1 METLLAF
8 IWAPLVLYGLSVG
21 LALLAERVLRLELP
35 NALLPPVGLAVLI
48 SLVIPVYR
56 LGGDSAIVLAITLP
70 CVLLG
75 FVLARGSLPARLNP
89 GPAA

>member
-35 NALLPPVGLAVLI
+35 NALLAPVGLALLI
-48 SLVIPVYR
+48 SLVMPVYR
-56 LGGDSAIVLAITLP
+56 LGRSVGGWSWRSRCRARWSASSWPGRVA
-70 CVLLG
+70 CR
-75 FVLARGSLPARLNP
+75 RG
-89 GPAA
+89 

>member
-35 NALLPPVGLAVLI
+35 NALLAPVGLALLI
-48 SLVIPVYR
+48 ALIMPVFR
-56 LGGDSAIVLAITLP
+56 LGGGSGCVIAITLAAS
-70 CVLLG
+70 LAG
-75 FVLARGSLPARLNP
+75 FVLARESLPA
-89 GPAA
+89 G

>member
-35 NALLPPVGLAVLI
+35 NALLAPVGLALLI
-48 SLVIPVYR
+48 SLVMPVYR
-56 LGGDSAIVLAITLP
+56 LGGSVRAGFGDHTAVRSGRLR
-70 CVLLG
+70 LG
-75 FVLARGSLPARLNP
+75 S
-89 GPAA
+89 